1 MTERQLQQSI
11 VEYLDLNEN
20 LAVFD
25 YFHVP
30 STFSNPQ
37 FGKLMKLM
45 GAKAGV
51 SDLVFDIRGRI
62 VYVEIKHKGYL
73 TQVQK
78 GWREWARK
86 RSAAYFLVR
95 SVAEMEIVL
104 ETNNVPIRA
113 RAVT

>member
-20 LAVFD
+20 PAVFD

-30 STFSNPQ
+30 STFSNPR
-37 FGKLMKLM
+37 FGKLMKSM

-78 GWREWARK
+78 GWREWAQK
-86 RSAAYFLVR
+86 RGATYFLVR
-95 SVAEMEIVL
+95 SVAEMEVVL
-104 ETNNVPIRA
+104 ETNNVPIKA